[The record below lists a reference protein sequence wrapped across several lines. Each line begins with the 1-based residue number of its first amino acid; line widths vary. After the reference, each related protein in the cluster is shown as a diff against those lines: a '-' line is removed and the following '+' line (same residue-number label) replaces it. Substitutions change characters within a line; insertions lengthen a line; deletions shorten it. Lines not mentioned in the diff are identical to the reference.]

1 MWTIPNLL
9 SMARL
14 LAVPVIVLLIW
25 PGVESRHTCFWA
37 MVIYAAGGVT
47 DVFDGMLARRTNQ
60 VTVLGKFLDPLSD
73 KLFYL
78 VTLVALL
85 QLQGPRVPFWVV
97 MVVLTRELAI
107 TGLRSIAASEGIV
120 IDAGRS
126 GKIKTLAGTLG
137 MCGLLIHY
145 PYLINFGVTRAIVD
159 FHVVGLWVTF
169 VSVFFSLTS
178 GYAYLR
184 GFFVAMQQRSA
195 SA

>member
-9 SMARL
+9 SLARL
-14 LAVPVIVLLIW
+14 LAVPVIVVLVW

-37 MVIYAAGGVT
+37 MIIYTIGGVT

-107 TGLRSIAASEGIV
+107 TGLRSIAVSEGIV
-120 IDAGRS
+120 IDAGRT
-126 GKIKTLAGTLG
+126 GKIKTLAATFG
-137 MCGLLIHY
+137 MCGLLLHY
-145 PYLINFGVTRAIVD
+145 PYLVNFGITRVIVD
-159 FHVVGLWVTF
+159 FHIVGLWVTY
-169 VSVFFSLTS
+169 VSVIFSLTS
-178 GYAYLR
+178 GFIYLR
-184 GFFVAMQQRSA
+184 DFFSAMRQRSA
-195 SA
+195 ST